1 MYMKKFIVFIV
12 FSAFLV
18 MSAVA
23 NSAPQKVEI
32 SFLVTKPEIVTEF
45 RKTFDAYTATHP
57 NVTIS
62 TIPLSGQTI
71 YEKLTSLYASG
82 NAPTIT
88 MVGGPEFSA
97 FKDKFLD
104 ISHTKF
110 AKAAYDW
117 SVRRTTINGKIY
129 AVPTTA
135 EDIGIMYNKTVI
147 EAATGQ
153 KFDPSAIKSRKDL
166 KELLQKISKTKYAPV
181 QLSNMSWLLGSHMTS
196 ILYADMS
203 RDYQE
208 RQKILAQCAKGKFD
222 FMNNKA
228 FNGWMDTFD
237 LLMSYNMHKE
247 SPLGNAYED
256 DQLAM
261 AKDKVAFWVIGN
273 YVYPN
278 IIAMNRDAKVGIMPY
293 PISDDPGDYGNSEIT
308 LTHSF
313 FAIDGTQSSKS
324 QQAAA
329 VDFFNWLLTS
339 SKGQQ
344 AYINTLVFTP
354 VYKGFSVQPTNPLAQ
369 EIVSYMKKGK
379 TLERMSDYFPAGITG
394 KFGATMQRYLDGAS
408 TRKDVADSF
417 KKDWLEMSSK

>member
-1 MYMKKFIVFIV
+1 MKKFVGVIMLM
-12 FSAFLV
+12 AFLV
-18 MSAVA
+18 MSVVA
-23 NSAPQKVEI
+23 NGAPAKVEI
-32 SFLVTKPEIVTEF
+32 SFLVTKPEIVTQF

-88 MVGGPEFSA
+88 MVGGPEFTA
-97 FKDKFLD
+97 FKDKFLNVTN
-104 ISHTKF
+104 TKF

-117 SVRRTTINGKIY
+117 SLRRTTINGKIY

-147 EAATGQ
+147 EAATGH
-153 KFDPSAIKSRKDL
+153 KFDPASIKSRKDL
-166 KELLQKISKTKYAPV
+166 RELLQKISKTKYAPV
-181 QLSNMSWLLGSHMTS
+181 QLTNIDWLLGSHMTS

-203 RDYQE
+203 KDYDE
-208 RQKILAQCAKGKFD
+208 RQRILGECAKGKFD
-222 FMNNKA
+222 FMHNNT

-237 LLMSYNMHKE
+237 LLMSYNMHKG
-247 SPLGNAYED
+247 SPLGNTYED

-261 AKDKVAFWVIGN
+261 AKNKVAFWVIGN

-278 IIAMNRDAKVGIMPY
+278 IIAMNPDAKVGIMPY
-293 PISDDPGDYGNSEIT
+293 PISDNPGDYGNSEIT

-313 FAIDGTQSSKS
+313 FAIDGVQSSKS

-329 VDFFNWLLTS
+329 VDFFNWLLTT
-339 SKGQQ
+339 SKGQKS
-344 AYINTLVFTP
+344 YIDTLVFTP
-354 VYKGFSVQPTNPLAQ
+354 VYKGFSVHPSNPLAQ

-394 KFGATMQRYLDGAS
+394 QFGAVMQRYLGGVC

-417 KKDWLEMSSK
+417 KKYWLEMSSK

>member
-1 MYMKKFIVFIV
+1 MKKFLGMIMLI
-12 FSAFLV
+12 AILA
-18 MSAVA
+18 MAVVTHG
-23 NSAPQKVEI
+23 APKKVEI
-32 SFLVTKPEIVTEF
+32 SFLVTKPEIVTQF
-45 RKTFDAYTATHP
+45 RKTFDAYSATHP

-88 MVGGPEFSA
+88 MVGGPEFTA

-104 ISHTKF
+104 VTNTKF
-110 AKAAYDW
+110 GKAAYDW
-117 SVRRTTINGKIY
+117 SVRRTTMNGKIY

-135 EDIGIMYNKTVI
+135 EGIGIMYNKTVI
-147 EAATGQ
+147 EAATGK
-153 KFDPSAIKSRKDL
+153 KFDPASIKSRKDL
-166 KELLQKISKTKYAPV
+166 RELLQKIAKTKYAPV
-181 QLSNMSWLLGSHMTS
+181 QLSNMDWLLGSHMTS
-196 ILYADMS
+196 ILYAAMS
-203 RDYQE
+203 KDYDE
-208 RQKILAQCAKGKFD
+208 RQKILLQCAKGKFD
-222 FMNNKA
+222 FMRNDT

-237 LLMSYNMHKE
+237 LLMTYNMHKGA
-247 SPLGNAYED
+247 PLGNTYED

-278 IIAMNRDAKVGIMPY
+278 IVGMNPDAKVGMMPY
-293 PISDDPGDYGNSEIT
+293 PISDNQADYGNSQIT

-313 FAIDGTQSSKS
+313 FAIDGAQSSKS
-324 QQAAA
+324 EQAAA
-329 VDFFNWLLTS
+329 IDFFNWLLTS
-339 SKGQQ
+339 AKGQKH
-344 AYINTLVFTP
+344 YIDTLIFTP
-354 VYKGFSVQPTNPLAQ
+354 VYKGFSIQPSNPVAK

-379 TLERMSDYFPAGITG
+379 TLERMSDYFPAGITV
-394 KFGATMQRYLDGAS
+394 KFGAAMQRYMDGVG